1 MRSSNSTLPPGALLL
16 VCVALLL
23 LISTKANAGDAI
35 QDRACS
41 LILEV
46 AKSGR
51 LQSGKG
57 GEFYC
62 ESSERDPKG
71 MYIIVDLQRT
81 SPAAPAA
88 RVGSNKVG
96 WFAVDPTSGAVYEWD
111 VGEMTIGAQVRAGKP
126 SKNEH
131 RS

>member
-1 MRSSNSTLPPGALLL
+1 MRSLISTLLPRAALLL
-16 VCVALLL
+16 CVAVLLL
-23 LISTKANAGDAI
+23 SSTQTYAVDAI
-35 QDRACS
+35 QDRACG
-41 LILEV
+41 LVLEV

-111 VGEMTIGAQVRAGKP
+111 VGEMTIGAQLRAGKP

-131 RS
+131 RN